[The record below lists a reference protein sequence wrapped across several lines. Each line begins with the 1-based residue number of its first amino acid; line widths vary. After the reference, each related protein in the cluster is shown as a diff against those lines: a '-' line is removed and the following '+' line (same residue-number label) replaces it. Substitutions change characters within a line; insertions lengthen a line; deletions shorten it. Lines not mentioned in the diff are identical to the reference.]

1 MIQQVHDTA
10 DHEQSAPALGRLLG
24 SGKVAEIFEF
34 GDLVAKLYRSP
45 AVKGSAF
52 REAAALALAQSLGLP
67 VPSVRAVQQIRDRWC
82 VIMDRVDGSAF
93 AEAGQRDPD
102 WLRAYLAEMVRLHRL
117 VHSRPGRGLGS
128 MKARLQTNI
137 RAMTNLGEA
146 RKRLLLDGLATL
158 PEGDR
163 LCHGDFHPW
172 NIMGSPG
179 QPILVDWVD
188 ACCGEPAA
196 DVCRSYVL
204 MRPHLSDFASAYVD
218 RYAAA
223 SAESRES
230 ILRWLPFVAAA
241 RLAEDV
247 PDEVDSL
254 MAMIDSA

>member
-1 MIQQVHDTA
+1 M
-10 DHEQSAPALGRLLG
+10 R
-24 SGKVAEIFEF
+24 
-34 GDLVAKLYRSP
+34 
-45 AVKGSAF
+45 
-52 REAAALALAQSLGLP
+52 
-67 VPSVRAVQQIRDRWC
+67 
-82 VIMDRVDGSAF
+82 
-93 AEAGQRDPD
+93 
-102 WLRAYLAEMVRLHRL
+102 
-117 VHSRPGRGLGS
+117 
-128 MKARLQTNI
+128 ARLQADI
-137 RAMTNLGEA
+137 RTTAILGPE
-146 RKRLLLDGLATL
+146 RRRLLLDGLAAL

-204 MRPHLSDFASAYVD
+204 MSPHLPDLASAYVD

-223 SAESRES
+223 SSASRDS
-230 ILRWLPFVAAA
+230 ILRWLPVVAAA

-254 MAMIDSA
+254 MAMVDLV